1 MKLSLLT
8 QRPKLKKFLLWSG
21 GGFLA
26 LVLFGFLALPP
37 IVKHFAAKTL
47 EEKFH
52 RVVTIRELDINP
64 LNLSVKVSGFSMK
77 EPGGTEFFAIED
89 LYVNLGMASILEGA
103 PVLHE
108 IRVKAPYFKIVRKPD
123 STYNIDDIVTEL
135 LKPSD
140 SPARYSINNIHVDGG
155 KIEFDDTPKH
165 IQHTVSDIQLTI
177 PFLSNLP
184 YETGIFVKPAFSA
197 KVNGAPM
204 HLTGRVKP
212 FSKDRESVIELEVA
226 GLDLARYF
234 EYVPLQQK
242 IRLVSA
248 RLDANMEIAF
258 SQAPK
263 KPPEVRLSGKASLK
277 DIVVTDGGDKS
288 LARLA
293 LLALDIQRAD
303 IGRKK
308 IELRSLSLQQP
319 EFQLPGG
326 LPLLEAGDVKA
337 EGGTVDWS
345 SPALVL
351 SQQEFAVN
359 GLRLTTAGEK
369 NPRVEIGTLALKDV
383 AVDLG
388 KRTAMLGAIATSGG
402 RVAIRRDKQG
412 AVDLLE
418 WFGLG
423 KASSPSGTPQ
433 PDIKP
438 WQFALRKLS
447 LSEYAVKLS
456 DELPEDAVSL
466 AIEGVKIDASDIS
479 NIKDQQ
485 AKLALDLRFNKG
497 GVLSLTGSA
506 ALNPVAADIS
516 LDMKAAS
523 LKPFQPYFT
532 DFLTVILTDGSASA
546 KGKLRVES
554 VSGGAPKM
562 TFNGDLSINRLATI
576 DKDEEEDFLK
586 WSALSFRRVNA
597 VTQPLRLDIAEI
609 ELDKFYSRLV
619 VNPDGTLNLQHVLKA
634 EGKPAPAAQ
643 LQTKQ
648 EGQKAAAP
656 DYKIDIAKVT
666 LRNGQVD
673 FSDYFIKPNYSAHL
687 TGLGGS
693 VSGLSSDAGLLAE
706 VVLKGRVD
714 NQGQLDIN
722 GKINPLAGNL
732 FLDLLANLQD
742 FELSSLAPYSA
753 KYAGYGIQ
761 KGKLSFDVK
770 YRLENRTLSAENHLS
785 LNQLTF
791 GDRVESPDATKLPV
805 LLAVALLKDRSG
817 NIDVNLPISGSLDD
831 PQFSLGG
838 IIVKVIVNLVAKAVT
853 APFALI
859 GSLFGRGE
867 ELAYLEFEYG
877 KDMLGKDGEAKLNTI
892 ARALN
897 ERPGLK
903 LDIGGQVDAEKD
915 SEGLRR
921 LELEHK
927 VKAQKF
933 KELLKSSN
941 FSGSAEEVKVEQGEY
956 ARYLSAAYKQ
966 EKIPNK
972 PRNLVG
978 LAKDIPLAEM
988 EKLML
993 AHFQVSE
1000 GDLRDLANHRA
1011 QEAKEYLVNE
1021 GKVAAERI
1029 FILAPQDIKADQEKA
1044 NLSRVNF
1051 VLGAR

>member
-1 MKLSLLT
+1 MKLYLLT
-8 QRPKLKKFLLWSG
+8 QRPRLKKFLLWSG

-37 IVKHFAAKTL
+37 IVKHFAAKAL

-52 RVVTIRELDINP
+52 RPVTIRELGINP
-64 LNLSVKVSGFSMK
+64 LSLSVKVAGFSMK
-77 EPGGTEFFAIED
+77 ERGGTEFFAIDE
-89 LYVNLGMASILEGA
+89 LYANLGMVSILEGA

-108 IRVKAPYFKIVRKPD
+108 IRVKAPYFKLVRKAD
-123 STYNIDDIVTEL
+123 GAYNIDDIVAEL

-140 SPARYSINNIHVDGG
+140 SPARYSISNILVDGG
-155 KIEFDDTPKH
+155 KIEFDDAPKH
-165 IQHTVSDIQLTI
+165 IQHTVSDLHLAI

-184 YETGIFVKPAFSA
+184 YQDEIHVKPTFSA
-197 KVNGAPM
+197 KLNGAPM

-212 FSKDRESVIELEVA
+212 FSKNRDSVVKLDVA
-226 GLDLARYF
+226 GLDLAPYF
-234 EYVPLQQK
+234 EYLPLQQK

-248 RLDANMEIAF
+248 KLDANMEISF
-258 SQAPK
+258 SQEPK
-263 KPPEVRLSGKASLK
+263 KPPMVLLSGKASLK
-277 DIVVTDGGDKS
+277 DVVATHGADKS

-293 LLALDIQRAD
+293 LLSLDLQSAD
-303 IGRKK
+303 VGRKK
-308 IELRSLSLQQP
+308 VVLRSLVLQQP
-319 EFQLPGG
+319 ELHLPEG
-326 LPLLEAGDVKA
+326 LPQLEADEAKA
-337 EGGTVDWS
+337 VGGTLDWS
-345 SPALVL
+345 SPAPLL
-351 SQQEFAVN
+351 SQQEFAVS
-359 GLRLTTAGEK
+359 GLRLKAAGEK
-369 NPRVEIGTLALKDV
+369 DPRIEIGALEVKDV

-388 KRTAMLGAIATSGG
+388 KRMAMLGAFTTSGG
-402 RVAIRRDKQG
+402 KVAVRRDKQG
-412 AVDLLE
+412 AVDLLG
-418 WFGLG
+418 WLGAG
-423 KASSPSGTPQ
+423 KATPASGTPQ
-433 PDIKP
+433 AEEKP
-438 WQFALRKLS
+438 WQFSLKTLSLGEYALRF
-447 LSEYAVKLS
+447 S
-456 DELPEDAVSL
+456 DEFPEDPVNL
-466 AIEGVKIDASDIS
+466 AAEGIKIDASDIS
-479 NIKDQQ
+479 SGKDQM
-485 AKLALDLRFNKG
+485 AKLALDLRLNKG

-506 ALNPVAADIS
+506 GLNPVVADFS
-516 LDMKAAS
+516 LDMKTAS

-532 DFLTVILTDGSASA
+532 EFLTVTLTDGSASA
-546 KGKLRVES
+546 KGKLRVEA
-554 VSGGAPKM
+554 VSGGTPKM
-562 TFNGDLSINRLATI
+562 AFNGDFSINRLATI

-597 VTQPLRLDIAEI
+597 VTQPLRLDVAEI

-619 VNPDGTLNLQHVLKA
+619 VNQDGSLNLQHVLKT

-643 LQTKQ
+643 PQGAQ
-648 EGQKAAAP
+648 DGRQVAQP
-656 DYKIDIAKVT
+656 DYRIDIAKVT

-693 VSGLSSDAGLLAE
+693 VTGLSSNAGLLAE
-706 VVLKGRVD
+706 VALKGRVD
-714 NQGQLDIN
+714 NQGQLGIN

-732 FLDLLANLQD
+732 FLDLLASLQD

-770 YRLENRTLSAENHLS
+770 YRVENRKLTAENHLF

-791 GDRVESPDATKLPV
+791 GDKVESPVATKLPV

-838 IIVKVIVNLVAKAVT
+838 IIFKVIINLIAKAVT
-853 APFALI
+853 SPFALL
-859 GSLFGRGE
+859 GSLFGGGE

-877 KDMLGKDGEAKLNTI
+877 KDVLGKEAETKLNAI
-892 ARALN
+892 ALALN
-897 ERPGLK
+897 ERPRLK

-915 SEGLRR
+915 SEGIRQ
-921 LELEHK
+921 LELERK
-927 VKAQKF
+927 VKAQKL
-933 KELLKSSN
+933 KDLLQRSD
-941 FSGSAEEVKVEQGEY
+941 FSGSVDEVKVEQGEY

-966 EKIPNK
+966 EKIPTK

-978 LAKDIPLAEM
+978 FVKDIPLAEM

-993 AHFQVSE
+993 ANFDVSE

-1011 QEAKEYLVNE
+1011 QEAKEYLVNV

-1029 FILAPQDIKADQEKA
+1029 FILAPQDTKANQEKA
-1044 NLSRVNF
+1044 KLSRVNF